1 MERHGACPAGVGSSG
16 HQDAKVSQGSGT
28 PGVLSGP
35 MPRWF
40 FLLVVI
46 ALGLSVAGGIMIF
59 LRSPTPVAQKVD

>member
-1 MERHGACPAGVGSSG
+1 MRGVARPARDRQAFRG
-16 HQDAKVSQGSGT
+16 AKVSQGSGA

-46 ALGLSVAGGIMIF
+46 ALGLSLGGGVLIF
-59 LRSPTPVAQKVD
+59 LRSPTPVAQRTD

>member
-1 MERHGACPAGVGSSG
+1 MRGVARPARDGQAVRG
-16 HQDAKVSQGSGT
+16 AKVSQGSGT

>member
-1 MERHGACPAGVGSSG
+1 MRGVARPARDR
-16 HQDAKVSQGSGT
+16 QPIRAKVSQGSGT
-28 PGVLSGP
+28 LGVLSGP